1 MSRFLFV
8 VPPLTG
14 HVNPTIALGDE
25 LVRRGHDVAWCGL
38 PGGVDP
44 LLHDDATFFPAASVE
59 ATLRLAA
66 MTERPS
72 KLRGAA
78 ALKFL
83 WERALLPMAGAMAD
97 GVQQSVASYR
107 PDVIV
112 TDQQAFAGATT
123 AVREGI
129 PWAVSATT
137 SGELVDPLAALP
149 AVDAM
154 VKRLLVDFQVS
165 HGIDPTTA
173 ATTDLRF
180 SPLLTLAYTTEELV
194 GPGPYPGPVSFVG
207 PSLASDPA
215 RDGFPWEWLHEDRQ
229 LLLVSLGTLNAD
241 AGGRFWETASQA
253 CRDAEFQAVF
263 VASDALV
270 PNPPDNVL
278 VCEHVPQLALL
289 PRVDAVVS
297 HGGHNTVCE
306 SLAAGVPLVVAP
318 IRDDQPIV
326 ADQVVRA
333 GAGIR
338 VKFSRVR
345 APELRTAID
354 QALGDPQLRAA
365 AARVARSFHA
375 AGGAAAAATLLEDL
389 L

>member
-44 LLHDDATFFPAASVE
+44 LLHDDATFFPAASAE
-59 ATLRLAA
+59 ATLHLAA
-66 MTERPS
+66 LTERPPN
-72 KLRGAA
+72 LRGAA

-83 WERALLPMAGAMAD
+83 WESALLPMAEAMAD
-97 GVQQSVASYR
+97 GVQQSVTAFK

-112 TDQQAFAGATT
+112 TDQQAFAGAAI
-123 AVREGI
+123 AVRERI

-154 VKRLLVDFQVS
+154 VKGLLVDFQVT
-165 HGIDPTTA
+165 HGIDA
-173 ATTDLRF
+173 ALAAKTDLRF
-180 SPLLTLAYTTEELV
+180 SPQLTLAYTTEELV
-194 GPGPYPGPVSFVG
+194 GSGPFPGPVSFVG
-207 PSLASDPA
+207 PSLQSTPT
-215 RDGFPWEWLHEDRQ
+215 RDGFPWEWLRDDRQ
-229 LLLVSLGTLNAD
+229 HILVSLGTLNAE
-241 AGGRFWETASQA
+241 AGSRFWDVATAA
-253 CRDAEFQAVF
+253 CQDADFQAVF
-263 VASDALV
+263 VASNALV
-270 PNPPDNVL
+270 PNPPDNIL

-289 PRVDAVVS
+289 SHIDAVVS

-306 SLAAGVPLVVAP
+306 SLAAGLPLVVAP

-326 ADQVVRA
+326 AEQVVHA

-345 APELRTAID
+345 APELRAAID
-354 QALGDPQLRAA
+354 RALDDPQLRAA
-365 AARVARSFHA
+365 AARVSHSFHT
-375 AGGAAAAATLLEDL
+375 AGGPTAAATLLEDL